1 MAITSTGLNAATSA
15 EYKAPKEN
23 IDKTKLQKDDFL
35 KLLLVELQHQ
45 DPTEPMDSEKILN
58 QTSQLAT
65 LESSKNTTK
74 ALEELSSSMQSS
86 KEFSTI
92 AAIGKTANLGSDAI
106 SHEEG
111 KDATFEIYFSNDASH
126 GSVEIID
133 ADGNVVSSIKIKTD
147 EETGILANGVHKFS
161 WNGLDNAG
169 NPVDG
174 GIYHVKANYTNTDG
188 KTHTDKLGTY
198 PIESVK
204 FQDGKSLLKLGSS
217 YVPLEKIV
225 EVY

>member
-15 EYKAPKEN
+15 EYAAPKEN
-23 IDKTKLQKDDFL
+23 LDKTKLQKDDFL

-74 ALEELSSSMQSS
+74 ALDELSASMKSS

-92 AAIGKTANLGSDAI
+92 AAIGKTADLGSDAI

-111 KDATFEIYFSNDASH
+111 EDATFEIYFSNDATH
-126 GSVEIID
+126 GSVDIAD
-133 ADGNVVSSIKIKTD
+133 ADGNVVASIDLKPD
-147 EETGILANGVHKFS
+147 EETGIIANGVHQFNWS
-161 WNGLDNAG
+161 GLDNAG
-169 NPVDG
+169 NPLDG
-174 GIYHVKANYTNTDG
+174 GIYHIKANYTDTNGVTQS
-188 KTHTDKLGTY
+188 DKLGTY

-204 FQDGKSLLKLGSS
+204 FQDGKSLLKLGSN